1 GVTYSR
7 GRWPRGRRGP
17 QHPVVTRRRRWSVSL
32 TGIALRRIRPH
43 LATWLAV
50 LASVHVTVT
59 TIGSLIL
66 LSSAIGDAST
76 RGLVAAAEPSARS
89 ISVTASVP
97 AGGLSDADK
106 AVRAVLAPLL
116 PRSDLTIVATTTSR
130 GIEGQPEN
138 TRALLAEV
146 HQPGTHADLVAG
158 EWPAPVGSPDDP
170 VTPLPVALHEAAAQ
184 MLGVGV
190 GDSIN

>member
-1 GVTYSR
+1 MARHATRLVLRRGEPQRRPGHGPPGPTGERGGCEFRRRHAGDGGVTYSR

-97 AGGLSDADK
+97 AGGLSDADE

-130 GIEGQPEN
+130 GIEGQPE
-138 TRALLAEV
+138 
-146 HQPGTHADLVAG
+146 
-158 EWPAPVGSPDDP
+158 
-170 VTPLPVALHEAAAQ
+170 
-184 MLGVGV
+184 
-190 GDSIN
+190 